1 MYFMRKPS
9 AHTQD
14 ERLYLT
20 SRRVRSAAQLLCGAL
35 LALACWSAAERSR
48 AEPAD
53 VIARIK
59 PSIVAVGTF
68 QPLRNPPFAF
78 RGTGFAVGDGTL
90 VVTNHHVL
98 PAQLDSARKESL
110 VVAIPGPA
118 GSTQAQAR
126 QARAIATD
134 KEYDLALLR
143 IEGPALPALELAESA
158 QAREGQAVLFTG
170 FPIGP
175 VLGLIPATHRAMVS
189 ALTPIALPARSTRE
203 LSARAVTQLAGGAYK
218 VLQLDGTAYPGNS
231 GSPLYDARSGQVIG
245 VINMV
250 FVKGTKEAAL
260 TQPSGISY
268 AIPVQPLIELI
279 KRIAK

>member
-1 MYFMRKPS
+1 MRK
-9 AHTQD
+9 
-14 ERLYLT
+14 
-20 SRRVRSAAQLLCGAL
+20 RSAFLSRQTALRTRSGAQLVSAAL

-68 QPLRNPPFAF
+68 QQLRNPQFAF
-78 RGTGFAVGDGTL
+78 RGTGFAVADGTL

-98 PAQLDSARKESL
+98 PALLDSARKETL
-110 VVAIPGPA
+110 VVAIPGPS
-118 GSTQAQAR
+118 GSTQVQAR

-143 IEGPALPALELAESA
+143 IEGPALPPLELAESA
-158 QAREGQAVLFTG
+158 VREGQSVLFTG

-189 ALTPIALPARSTRE
+189 ALTPIALPVRSTRE

-231 GSPLYDARSGQVIG
+231 GSPLYDAHSGEVIG

-250 FVKGTKEAAL
+250 FVKGRKEAAL
-260 TQPSGISY
+260 THPSGISY

-279 KRIAK
+279 ERSAK